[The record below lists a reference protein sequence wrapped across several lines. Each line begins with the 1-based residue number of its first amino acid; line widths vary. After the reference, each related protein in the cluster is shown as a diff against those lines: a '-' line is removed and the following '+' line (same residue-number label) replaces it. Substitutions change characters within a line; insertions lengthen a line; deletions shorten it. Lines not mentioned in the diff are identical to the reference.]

1 MPMTQ
6 ATSTPS
12 LTHPIRILIVDDHPI
27 VREGLVA
34 ILEEEPDMEI
44 VGEADDGAK
53 AIELFRQHQPDIVLL
68 DLRMP
73 QVGGVEA
80 ITTIR
85 ADYPNA
91 NIIMLTIYDTDEDIY
106 RGLRAG
112 ARAYLLKDTP
122 CDEILEVIRT
132 VCNGHR
138 YIPNTIGEKLAARME
153 RPDLSDREYQ
163 VLELMVTGK
172 NNREIGSCLN
182 ITEHT
187 VRFHISNILSKLG
200 ANDRSQGMVIALR
213 QGIVQLG

>member
-1 MPMTQ
+1 MVSKDIST
-6 ATSTPS
+6 AT
-12 LTHPIRILIVDDHPI
+12 LAKLIRVLIVDDHPV

-34 ILEEEPDMEI
+34 ILEEEPDIEI
-44 VGEADDGAK
+44 VAQAGDGVE

-73 QVGGVEA
+73 RVGGVEV
-80 ITTIR
+80 ITAIR

-112 ARAYLLKDTP
+112 AKAYLLKDTP

-132 VCNGHR
+132 VCDGRR
-138 YIPNTIGEKLAARME
+138 YIPTPIGEKLAARME
-153 RPDLSDREYQ
+153 RPDLSDRECQ
-163 VLELMVTGK
+163 VLKLMVEGK
-172 NNREIGSCLN
+172 SNREIGSCLH

-187 VRFHISNILSKLG
+187 VRFHVSNILSKLG
-200 ANDRSQGMVIALR
+200 ANDRAHVIVLALR
-213 QGIVQLG
+213 QGIVQLS